1 MKKMIAVMLVCLVF
15 GGILAGC
22 QQGECELCG
31 EEGRVYDAT
40 IMGESCEICGDCK
53 EEIQDLQASFR

>member
-1 MKKMIAVMLVCLVF
+1 MLVCLVF
-15 GGILAGC
+15 AGVLAGC

-31 EEGRVYDAT
+31 EEGRVYDAK
-40 IMGESCEICGDCK
+40 IMGKSCQICGDCK